1 MGRSRLFAVHFS
13 NNNDNNS
20 NNHNNKKHAKIKR
33 QREKGAVNGR
43 SQAIDPD
50 ELFETANRLE
60 ADGKEVTALALLNAL
75 GRGSLTTI
83 YKHLENWKVSRPA
96 KISTTNNEMPES
108 VKRAF
113 DVAWREAAQEA
124 AREVQA
130 VKEKAA
136 EEVQAALK
144 QFHGALEAIEKLEKE
159 SDQDALDIEAFK
171 TQVADQQMEIA
182 KLESD
187 SAAQKA
193 TAVELRRQQESQIA
207 ELERLHSELE
217 KQKLDRDEAIKD
229 AAELKGKTE
238 TLQNQYE
245 QLLAKWTTPD
255 RAKEVRK

>member
-1 MGRSRLFAVHFS
+1 MS
-13 NNNDNNS
+13 
-20 NNHNNKKHAKIKR
+20 
-33 QREKGAVNGR
+33 R

-83 YKHLENWKVSRPA
+83 YKHLENWRVSRPA
-96 KISTTNNEMPES
+96 KISTTNNEMPDS

-130 VKEKAA
+130 VKEKTA

-159 SDQDALDIEAFK
+159 SDQDALNIEALRK
-171 TQVADQQMEIA
+171 QVADQQAEIA
-182 KLESD
+182 KLEAD

-193 TAVELRRQQESQIA
+193 TAAELRRQEEGQKA
-207 ELERLHSELE
+207 ELERLHNDLE
-217 KQKLDRDEAIKD
+217 KQKAERDQAIKE

-238 TLQNQYE
+238 TLQSQYE
-245 QLLAKWTTPD
+245 HMLAKWTTSD
-255 RAKEVRK
+255 RQKK